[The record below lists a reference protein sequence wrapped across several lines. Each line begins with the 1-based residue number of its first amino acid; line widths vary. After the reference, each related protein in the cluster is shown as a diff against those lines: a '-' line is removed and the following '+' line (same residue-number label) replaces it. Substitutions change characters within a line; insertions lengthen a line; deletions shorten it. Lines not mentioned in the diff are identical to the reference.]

1 MLTRQDNEL
10 MCRTG
15 ADTAMGNAM
24 RRFWLPV
31 IQSSDMPAPS
41 GEPKTIELLGERYVV
56 WRDQQGRPGLYAEGC
71 LHRSASMQLARAEG
85 DGFRGG

>member
-1 MLTRQDNEL
+1 MLSKQDNEL
-10 MCRTG
+10 MCRTDAG
-15 ADTAMGNAM
+15 TAMGNAM

-31 IQSSDMPAPS
+31 IQSSDMPEPN

-71 LHRSASMQLARAEG
+71 LHRGASMQLAR
-85 DGFRGG
+85 DRKSVV